1 MDFAGSLEELILRLG
16 LKQPSLSD
24 RGVGRDQIPLIVERA
39 VKDPKKQE
47 FRAAVTSLVEG
58 LF

>member
-1 MDFAGSLEELILRLG
+1 MDFANSLEQLIFRLG

-24 RGVGRDQIPLIVERA
+24 RRVGRDQIPLIVERA
-39 VKDPKKQE
+39 VKDPKQKDL
-47 FRAAVTSLVEG
+47 RAAVTCLVEG